1 MTMPTH
7 RVIAALLG
15 PAGDEIG
22 CDECFDLLDAY
33 VERRCEGRDA
43 DAETPG
49 MRAHLAGCPACHEE
63 YESLAALVAAP
74 PQEGA
79 RDV

>member
-1 MTMPTH
+1 MTTQAP

-15 PAGDEIG
+15 PAGDQIG

-33 VERRCEGRDA
+33 VDGQHAGRDA

-49 MRAHLAGCPACHEE
+49 MRAHLAGCPACQEE
-63 YESLAALVAAP
+63 HESLAALIAIQPGDEPHA
-74 PQEGA
+74 
-79 RDV
+79 